1 MNKAK
6 YIGESINQLCG
17 VDIYENKRTQ
27 DLVDIRSMA
36 CFILHKDLKMT
47 LYEVRDHFNFFGKQM
62 NHTSVLHNVR
72 LFAEVRKRKTH
83 LEAIRD
89 TIMQTVD
96 PKYSLLKRI
105 EEINDKGKIEQ
116 ITNCVNYNE

>member
-27 DLVDIRSMA
+27 ELVDVRSLA
-36 CFILHKDLKMT
+36 CYMLHKDLKMT
-47 LYEVRDHFNFFGKQM
+47 LYDVRDHFNFFGKQM
-62 NHTSVLHNVR
+62 NHTTVFHNVK
-72 LFAEVRKRKTH
+72 LFEKLRKSKTH

-105 EEINDKGKIEQ
+105 EEINDKAKIQQ

>member
-1 MNKAK
+1 
-6 YIGESINQLCG
+6 
-17 VDIYENKRTQ
+17 
-27 DLVDIRSMA
+27 MA
-36 CFILHKDLKMT
+36 CYILHKDLKMT
-47 LYEVRDHFNFFGKQM
+47 LYDVRDHFNFFGKSIT
-62 NHTSVLHNVR
+62 HCTVYHNVK

-96 PKYSLLKRI
+96 PKFSLLKRI

-116 ITNCVNYNE
+116 INNCISYYG

>member
-6 YIGESINQLCG
+6 YIGESINQLCK
-17 VDIYENKRTQ
+17 VDIYQNKRTQ
-27 DLVDIRSMA
+27 ELVDVRSLA
-36 CFILHKDLKMT
+36 CYILHKDLKMT
-47 LYEVRDHFNFFGKQM
+47 LYDVRDHFNFFGKQM
-62 NHTSVLHNVR
+62 NHTTVFHNVK
-72 LFAEVRKRKTH
+72 LFEKIRKSKTH

-116 ITNCVNYNE
+116 INNCVSHYE

>member
-1 MNKAK
+1 
-6 YIGESINQLCG
+6 
-17 VDIYENKRTQ
+17 
-27 DLVDIRSMA
+27 
-36 CFILHKDLKMT
+36 
-47 LYEVRDHFNFFGKQM
+47 
-62 NHTSVLHNVR
+62 

-116 ITNCVNYNE
+116 INNCVSYYG